1 MDCCGSS
8 KPKEAEKNLKAGDE
22 GSENNPTGKET
33 DKDVKAGH
41 MGHESSPAEKEQTRG
56 GGCCGGG
63 GSGMWLHL
71 IIMFIVFIAIWYFS
85 KR

>member
-1 MDCCGSS
+1 MDCCGPS
-8 KPKEAEKNLKAGDE
+8 KPKETE
-22 GSENNPTGKET
+22 
-33 DKDVKAGH
+33 KDVKAGQLSNENNPSKEH
-41 MGHESSPAEKEQTRG
+41 THESHG

-63 GSGMWLHL
+63 AGMWLHL

>member
-8 KPKEAEKNLKAGDE
+8 KPKKDKDVKE
-22 GSENNPTGKET
+22 NPTEKET
-33 DKDVKAGH
+33 SKDVKAGH
-41 MGHESSPAEKEQTRG
+41 MGHENSPAEKEQVRG

-63 GSGMWLHL
+63 GTKDMVLHFVLMIIVFL
-71 IIMFIVFIAIWYFS
+71 IISYFL

>member
-8 KPKEAEKNLKAGDE
+8 KPKEADKDLKAGNVD
-22 GSENNPTGKET
+22 SENNPT
-33 DKDVKAGH
+33 
-41 MGHESSPAEKEQTRG
+41 EKEQTHG

-71 IIMFIVFIAIWYFS
+71 IIMFIVFIALWYFS

>member
-8 KPKEAEKNLKAGDE
+8 KPKE
-22 GSENNPTGKET
+22 T
-33 DKDVKAGH
+33 DKDIKADQADNGKN
-41 MGHESSPAEKEQTRG
+41 PVEKEQIHG

-71 IIMFIVFIAIWYFS
+71 IIMLVVFAAIWYFGG
-85 KR
+85 R

>member
-8 KPKEAEKNLKAGDE
+8 KPKE
-22 GSENNPTGKET
+22 T
-33 DKDVKAGH
+33 DKDIKSDQADN
-41 MGHESSPAEKEQTRG
+41 EKKPLEKEQPHG

-71 IIMFIVFIAIWYFS
+71 IIMIIAVLVLSYFT

>member
-1 MDCCGSS
+1 MDCCGSG
-8 KPKEAEKNLKAGDE
+8 KPKEAEKDVKENPTEKETTKEVKASHIGH
-22 GSENNPTGKET
+22 ENN
-33 DKDVKAGH
+33 
-41 MGHESSPAEKEQTRG
+41 PAEKEQTHG
-56 GGCCGGG
+56 GGCCGGGG